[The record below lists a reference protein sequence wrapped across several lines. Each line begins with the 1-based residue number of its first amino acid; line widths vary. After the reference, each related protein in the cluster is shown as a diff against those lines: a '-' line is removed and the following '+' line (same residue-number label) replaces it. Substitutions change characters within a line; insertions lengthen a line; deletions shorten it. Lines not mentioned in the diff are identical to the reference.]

1 MSGASTYG
9 SFTKSPY
16 YSLKHT
22 NYFSVY
28 DELLLK
34 FVGLPIT
41 FLEIGI
47 LDGGSLFM
55 WRDFLGKDARII
67 GVDLNP
73 AAAKWRDYGFEIF
86 IGDQSNPGFWDDL
99 YSELGD
105 IDILLDDGGHRN
117 DQQMETVQCSLEHI
131 RDGGLIIVEDT
142 QTSFM
147 KFESFKKVSFVNLLI
162 SKVSLLYSR
171 SSDLK
176 ILETIYSK
184 CVHSIQF
191 FESICVLHIDRSK
204 CNTNMRVENAG
215 AKDFSEDFRY
225 ESDGFIQSIFRKFY
239 EYVSIDYLSP
249 ERQIRHPFLNR
260 FMENRYFRMGIR
272 CGIIPIRAFI
282 YWWIKLM
289 NLLNLRRLIREMESK
304 RSFK

>member
-1 MSGASTYG
+1 MSGASTYK

-16 YSLKHT
+16 FSLKHT
-22 NYFSVY
+22 NYFPVY

-55 WRDFLGKDARII
+55 WRDFLGQDARII

-73 AAAKWRDYGFEIF
+73 EATKWSEDGFEIF
-86 IGDQSNPGFWDDL
+86 IGDQSNPDFWKNL
-99 YSELGD
+99 YDELGK

-117 DQQMETVQCSLEHI
+117 DQQMVTVECALENV
-131 RDGGLIIVEDT
+131 RDGGLIIIEDS

-147 KFESFKKVSFVNLLI
+147 KFESFKRFSFVNLLI
-162 SKVSLLYSR
+162 SKIPLLYAR

-176 ILETIYSK
+176 ISETKYSK
-184 CVHSIQF
+184 FVHSIQF

-204 CNTNMRVENAG
+204 CNTNKRIENVG
-215 AKDFSEDFRY
+215 IKNFSNDFRY
-225 ESDGFIQSIFRKFY
+225 ENDGFIQSSFRKLY
-239 EYVSIDYLSP
+239 EFISIDYLSQKR
-249 ERQIRHPFLNR
+249 EIRHPLLSR
-260 FMENRYFRMGIR
+260 LMKKKSLRLPIR
-272 CGIIPIRAFI
+272 CFIIPIRAII
-282 YWWIKLM
+282 YWCLKVL
-289 NLLNLRRLIREMESK
+289 NFLNLRRLTSK
-304 RSFK
+304 VNSKSSLK